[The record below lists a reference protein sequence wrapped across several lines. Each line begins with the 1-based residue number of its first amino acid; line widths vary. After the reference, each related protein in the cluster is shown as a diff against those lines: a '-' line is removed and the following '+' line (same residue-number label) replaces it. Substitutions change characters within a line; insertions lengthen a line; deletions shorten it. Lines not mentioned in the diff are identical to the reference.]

1 MQPQQRTLEH
11 LPLTAVIPDPDQP
24 RKRFSKRKLRELA
37 DSIKSEGVIQPIEVS
52 RLDDGRFL
60 IHHGERRWRAATMAG
75 LDVIP
80 AVVAPSLKAND
91 KLLRG
96 LIENIQRE
104 DMNPIDEA
112 KAYKRLRDM
121 GLAVI
126 EIARR
131 TGRSQPLITGRL
143 LWLELDEAIQ
153 EYVASGE
160 LQKDPRVANAL
171 LSVPRKEARLRLAKQ
186 FAERGVSIN
195 GIENACQRVVD
206 SLNERPSVAKSIA
219 LNGRVP
225 SLALS
230 QADTGPADDT
240 AVGWPVVRAAAK
252 VMCDECNLRD
262 LTKGVEEPAWM
273 MVKQAAE
280 ATCKSCDIH
289 LTGGNL
295 SVCRECPGVELIARM
310 VEALL

>member
-112 KAYKRLRDM
+112 KAYKRLQDM
-121 GLAVI
+121 GLPVI
-126 EIARR
+126 EIVRR
-131 TGRSQPLITGRL
+131 TGRSNPLIVGRL
-143 LWLELDEAIQ
+143 LWLELDEVIQ

-171 LSVPRKEARLRLAKQ
+171 LSVPRKDARLRLAKQ

-195 GIENACQRVVD
+195 GIEAACKRVVD
-206 SLNERPSVAKSIA
+206 ALNEKPKPVLA
-219 LNGRVP
+219 LNGNGRVP
-225 SLALS
+225 ALAL
-230 QADTGPADDT
+230 AGEAPVDDT
-240 AVGWPVVRAAAK
+240 AVGWPVLRAAAK
-252 VMCDECNLRD
+252 VMCDECGLRD
-262 LTKGVEEPAWM
+262 LTRNTPEPAWLL
-273 MVKQAAE
+273 VQSAAE

-295 SVCRECPGVELIARM
+295 SVCRECPGVELIGRIM
-310 VEALL
+310 EALR